1 MLRLTVQ
8 GLDNVVSNGS
18 IMVSTVCFFLSK
30 ITKTYVL
37 SIGQYGFENFAI
49 GQFQNFLAPLYPRP
63 LPQPIPM
70 ALPMAIPTAYTHGL
84 YPCPYISLCL
94 YQAMASTHAS
104 TSASASTK
112 PWPLPISSTLGP
124 IPCPMPPPPPTAY
137 THGLYPWHIPR
148 LIPMALPMASTHRL
162 CPWPL
167 TMASTMQA

>member
-1 MLRLTVQ
+1 MVLSQTVQ
-8 GLDNVVSNGS
+8 WLNNAPFDCPRIGQCCIQRFNNGQY
-18 IMVSTVCFFLSK
+18 CFLSK

-84 YPCPYISLCL
+84 YPCPYIGLCL

-112 PWPLPISSTLGP
+112 PYPQPMALSHV
-124 IPCPMPPPPPTAY
+124 PCL
-137 THGLYPWHIPR
+137 HLHQR
-148 LIPMALPMASTHRL
+148 LIPMVYTHGIYHGL
-162 CPWPL
+162 YLWPYPWPL
-167 TMASTMQA
+167 PTAHAHGL